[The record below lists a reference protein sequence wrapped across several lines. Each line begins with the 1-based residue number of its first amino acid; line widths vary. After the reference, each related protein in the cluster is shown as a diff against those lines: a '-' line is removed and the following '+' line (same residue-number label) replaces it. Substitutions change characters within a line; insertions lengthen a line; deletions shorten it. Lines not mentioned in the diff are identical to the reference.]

1 MKQKNDNR
9 FWNSFARK
17 YDKFI
22 SKYANET
29 YKRSLELMV
38 KELSEDS
45 KVLEIGT
52 GTGLISFSI
61 ADKVK
66 SIIAIDYAP
75 EMIEVAKEKQL
86 NTSFDNIEFK
96 VSGANSIK
104 YPDSS
109 FTVAVASN
117 VFHLIPEPHKVL
129 GELHRLIPKNGK
141 LILPTYCHG
150 QSLKTRI
157 ISAVMGISGFKA
169 VNRWSVKQYK
179 TFIESGDFLIEKEII
194 IEDKIPMSF
203 IVATKK

>member
-1 MKQKNDNR
+1 MIKNNNNI

-22 SKYANET
+22 LKYANET
-29 YKRSLELMV
+29 YKKSLELMV
-38 KELSEDS
+38 KELSKDS

-52 GTGLISFSI
+52 GTGLISFAI

-66 SIIAIDYAP
+66 SIVAIDFAP
-75 EMIEVAKEKQL
+75 EMIEVAKEKQI
-86 NTSFDNIEFK
+86 NSSSNNIEFK
-96 VSGANSIK
+96 VSGADSIK

-109 FTVAVASN
+109 FTVAVVSN

-129 GELHRLIPKNGK
+129 AELHRLIAENGK

-157 ISAVMGISGFKA
+157 ISAVMGLSGFRA

-179 TFIESGDFLIEKEII
+179 TFIESGGLIIEKEII

-203 IVATKK
+203 IVATKR